1 MSLMEHRFDPNVAF
15 LELVSMKTITS
26 KWKEMVIVNDSR
38 PERVGYLYKQSSG
51 GKESKSTLK
60 SATRPSKTEKKARRQ
75 TESTLTPA
83 AVAEEGAK
91 NFKSLRKRTKRWFVL
106 KGLFLAYFKTRDES
120 APSSVIPLDYYIVRL
135 SDDIKKGERV
145 MSLDKCTPVFPGGTL
160 EDLVLATEPEN
171 ENELRLWFQSTN
183 GKCANTALNRV
194 FGMPLLH
201 QLCHNQHGYVKR
213 PSLGSED
220 PLFYLPPFLTQC
232 TKFLAADGIDQEGLF
247 RISHTTYELL
257 TYREFFDTGAEIDL
271 EGTSAHCVAGLIKAW
286 LRELPEALIPNEMY
300 HTFLQTVAT
309 TKDKELKRERV
320 LQLLEHV
327 PIHSLRTLSHI
338 ASFMKQ
344 IVSYT
349 VLNRM
354 TFHSLAIVLAPCI
367 LRHADPLMG
376 DDETSDYNP
385 LQLLKETP
393 QITEVIFIIFENS
406 DALAQTVERLAHES
420 IATNSPPSDRRE
432 KNASSPTSAS
442 AFDTLPSPTPFSP
455 SASAGSLVSA
465 HSNSSL
471 AGSFATAA
479 STAPASADPRAIP
492 FNPIRLPQVG
502 RLASASAR
510 GRKNS
515 NGVIR
520 SLNEE
525 LPPLKEGQI
534 AIFTPSGVTPTV
546 TIEPSPRSLR
556 ASSPKWNR
564 KHRNTTQWKG
574 GAVGNGRVS
583 GTTSPVPP
591 LSGGT
596 GGGDGGSTT
605 DEDFAFS
612 RRNSEDIIGH
622 NLHLDASKFLSATA
636 HHHHETMS
644 LPVSPRGGSHTAW
657 SQPASPDPEARLISM
672 IMNLQQSHDQLAS
685 RVLEL
690 EERLAREIAQR
701 TALEHK
707 LSTISPNS
715 H

>member
-1 MSLMEHRFDPNVAF
+1 MEHRFDPNVAF

-26 KWKEMVIVNDSR
+26 KWKEMVIGSDGR
-38 PERVGYLYKQSSG
+38 PERVGYLFKSSSG
-51 GKESKSTLK
+51 GKESK
-60 SATRPSKTEKKARRQ
+60 ATSRSSLRPTKAEKKTRRQ

-83 AVAEEGAK
+83 AVAEEGAR
-91 NFKSLRKRTKRWFVL
+91 NFKSMRKRSKRWFVL
-106 KGLFLAYFKTRDES
+106 KGLFLAYFKTRDETV
-120 APSSVIPLDYYIVRL
+120 PSSVIPLDYYIVRL
-135 SDDIKKGERV
+135 SDDMKKGERA
-145 MSLDKCTPVFPGGTL
+145 MSLDKSASVFPGGVL

-201 QLCHNQHGYVKR
+201 QLCHNQHGYVKKTT
-213 PSLGSED
+213 LGSED

-247 RISHTTYELL
+247 RISHTTHDLL
-257 TYREFFDTGAEIDL
+257 AYREFFDTGAEIDL
-271 EGTSAHCVAGLIKAW
+271 QGTSPHCVAGLIKAW
-286 LRELPEALIPNEMY
+286 LRELPEPLIPNDMY

-320 LQLLEHV
+320 LQLIEHI
-327 PIHSLRTLSHI
+327 PLHSLRTLSHI

-354 TFHSLAIVLAPCI
+354 NYHTLAIVLAPCI
-367 LRHADPLMG
+367 LRHSESLNS
-376 DDETSDYNP
+376 DDENNDYNP

-393 QITEVIFIIFENS
+393 QINEVIFIVFENS
-406 DALAQTVERLAHES
+406 EAIAQAVERLSSES
-420 IATNSPPSDRRE
+420 ISVFS
-432 KNASSPTSAS
+432 KSASSPTTAS
-442 AFDTLPSPTPFSP
+442 AFDTPSPTPFSP
-455 SASAGSLVSA
+455 SASAGSL
-465 HSNSSL
+465 
-471 AGSFATAA
+471 
-479 STAPASADPRAIP
+479 STAPPASADPRAIP
-492 FNPIRLPQVG
+492 FSPIKLPVG
-502 RLASASAR
+502 RLVAASR
-510 GRKNS
+510 PRTNS

-556 ASSPKWNR
+556 ASSPKWGR

-591 LSGGT
+591 
-596 GGGDGGSTT
+596 STSSNVES
-605 DEDFAFS
+605 DEDAINFS

-622 NLHLDASKFLSATA
+622 NVHLEASKFLSAVS
-636 HHHHETMS
+636 HHETMS
-644 LPVSPRGGSHTAW
+644 LPVSPRGGSHGNAW
-657 SQPASPDPEARLISM
+657 SQPVSPDPEARLIAM
-672 IMNLQQSHDQLAS
+672 IMNLQQSHDQLVS

-690 EERLAREIAQR
+690 EDRLSREIAHR
-701 TALEHK
+701 TTLELK
-707 LSTISPNS
+707 VAQLAPGTP
-715 H
+715 

>member
-1 MSLMEHRFDPNVAF
+1 MSLMEHRFDPSVAF

-26 KWKEMVIVNDSR
+26 KWKEMVVGNDSR
-38 PERVGYLYKQSSG
+38 PERVGYLFKQSSG
-51 GKESKSTLK
+51 GKEAKSTSK
-60 SATRPSKTEKKARRQ
+60 PSRPTKTEKKVRRQ
-75 TESTLTPA
+75 TESTLSPA
-83 AVAEEGAK
+83 SVAEEGAR
-91 NFKSLRKRTKRWFVL
+91 NAKSLRKRSKRWFVL
-106 KGLFLAYFKTRDES
+106 KGLFLAYFKTRDET

-135 SDDIKKGERV
+135 SDDIKKGERA
-145 MSLDKCTPVFPGGTL
+145 MSLDKCAPVFPGGML

-213 PSLGSED
+213 TQLGSED

-232 TKFLAADGIDQEGLF
+232 TKFLASDGIDQEGLF
-247 RISHTTYELL
+247 RISHTTTELL
-257 TYREFFDTGAEIDL
+257 AYREFFDTGAEINL
-271 EGTSAHCVAGLIKAW
+271 GGTSPHCVAGLIKAW
-286 LRELPEALIPNEMY
+286 LRELPEPIIPNDMY

-320 LQLLEHV
+320 LGLLEHI
-327 PIHSLRTLSHI
+327 PLHSLRTLSHI

-354 TFHSLAIVLAPCI
+354 TYQSLAIVLAPCI

-376 DDETSDYNP
+376 DDESSDYNP

-393 QITEVIFIIFENS
+393 MINEVVFIVFENC
-406 DALAQTVERLAHES
+406 DAVAQAVERISDSLVPAS
-420 IATNSPPSDRRE
+420 SSPTAAGASS
-432 KNASSPTSAS
+432 KSASSPVSAS
-442 AFDTLPSPTPFSP
+442 AFDSLPSPTPFSP
-455 SASAGSLVSA
+455 SASSGSLSSA
-465 HSNSSL
+465 PSSIV
-471 AGSFATAA
+471 
-479 STAPASADPRAIP
+479 DPRAIP
-492 FNPIRLPQVG
+492 FNPLKLPQVG
-502 RLASASAR
+502 RLGTTSHR
-510 GRKNS
+510 PRTGS

-520 SLNEE
+520 SLNED

-534 AIFTPSGVTPTV
+534 SIFTPSGITPTV

-556 ASSPKWNR
+556 ASSPKWGR

-574 GAVGNGRVS
+574 GAVGGGRVS

-591 LSGGT
+591 MRD
-596 GGGDGGSTT
+596 GDGNTT
-605 DEDFAFS
+605 DEDAIAFS

-622 NLHLDASKFLSATA
+622 NLHLDASKFLSATGHPA
-636 HHHHETMS
+636 HHGLETMS

-657 SQPASPDPEARLISM
+657 SQPVSPDPEARLIAM
-672 IMNLQQSHDQLAS
+672 IMTLQQSQDQLVS

-690 EERLAREIAQR
+690 EERLAREIALR
-701 TALEHK
+701 TALEVK
-707 LSTISPNS
+707 LANLAPNAS
-715 H
+715 